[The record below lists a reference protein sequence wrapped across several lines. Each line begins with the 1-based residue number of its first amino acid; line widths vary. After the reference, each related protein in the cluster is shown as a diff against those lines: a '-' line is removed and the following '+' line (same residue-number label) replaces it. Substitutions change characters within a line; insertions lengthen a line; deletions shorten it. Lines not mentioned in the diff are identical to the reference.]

1 MGILRPN
8 LFKEQEC
15 SAMQKIPNVY
25 PSFGFSGNMINS
37 AESIPS
43 IDARLLKHLSL
54 MYETGL
60 SSSAMP
66 VALGIDENTA
76 KRLIGLLGYASTV
89 RGE

>member
-1 MGILRPN
+1 
-8 LFKEQEC
+8 
-15 SAMQKIPNVY
+15 MQKIPNVY

-54 MYETGL
+54 MYGTGL
-60 SSSAMP
+60 SSRTMS
-66 VALGIDENTA
+66 VALGIDENTT